1 MKTTKMKHLEKIN
14 TNKFYTKLVLEGTL
28 IEEKVSGT
36 DSDGN
41 IVDYW
46 GFEDAIYESDEEGT
60 TLEDYGSAHY
70 FNDGQVYEVIVYVPN
85 NEGTGVNELSIED
98 IKQVIKRLKAEELEI
113 NGEID
118 GFYEEHA
125 WAEYYNK

>member
-1 MKTTKMKHLEKIN
+1 MKHLEKIN
-14 TNKFYTKLVLEGTL
+14 TNKFYTKLVLEGVL

-36 DSDGN
+36 DSEGN

-46 GFEDAIYESDEEGT
+46 GFEDAIFESDDEGT
-60 TLEDYGSAHY
+60 TLEEYGSAHY
-70 FNDGQVYEVIVYVPN
+70 FIDGKVYEVIVYVLN

-98 IKQVIKRLKAEELEI
+98 INQVIKRLKDEFLDI
-113 NGEID
+113 NGVTD

-125 WAEYYNK
+125 WAKYYDK